1 MIIKTRKDRKIA
13 NQKAMIKNRDILIKD
28 LMKIKTEL
36 KEENL
41 AVHNENKELRFENEE
56 QKELMERISKLVISC
71 NKYNNEKVIL
81 DKMKELVE
89 DYQSNN

>member
-1 MIIKTRKDRKIA
+1 MFKIIRNVKEIDKLNKRNVELAR
-13 NQKAMIKNRDILIKD
+13 QVRDLSK
-28 LMKIKTEL
+28 
-36 KEENL
+36 ENL
-41 AVHNENKELRFENEE
+41 AVHNENKDLRFENEE
-56 QKELMERISKLVISC
+56 QKELIDRIKSLVSC

>member
-13 NQKAMIKNRDILIKD
+13 NQKAMIQNSGILIKD

-41 AVHNENKELRFENEE
+41 TVHNENKDLRAEIDSVKDCLNEIE
-56 QKELMERISKLVISC
+56 KEL
-71 NKYNNEKVIL
+71 NKQQYNNIENLKNKIKSIL
-81 DKMKELVE
+81 KTAK
-89 DYQSNN
+89 SF

>member
-1 MIIKTRKDRKIA
+1 MIIKTRKDRRIA
-13 NQKAMIKNRDILIKD
+13 NQKAMIQNRDILIKD

-56 QKELMERISKLVISC
+56 QKELIERISKLVSC
-71 NKYNNEKVIL
+71 NKYNNEKAIL

>member
-13 NQKAMIKNRDILIKD
+13 NQKAMIQNRDILIKD

-41 AVHNENKELRFENEE
+41 AVHNENKDLRFENEE
-56 QKELMERISKLVISC
+56 QKEFINRISKIATANS
-71 NKYNNEKVIL
+71 YNNEKAIL
-81 DKMKELVE
+81 DKIKELVN

>member
-13 NQKAMIKNRDILIKD
+13 NQKAMIQNRDILIKD

-41 AVHNENKELRFENEE
+41 TVHNENKDLRAEIDSVKDCLNEIE
-56 QKELMERISKLVISC
+56 KEL
-71 NKYNNEKVIL
+71 NKQQYNNIENLKNKIKSIL
-81 DKMKELVE
+81 KTAK
-89 DYQSNN
+89 SF

>member
-56 QKELMERISKLVISC
+56 QKELMERISKLVSC

>member
-13 NQKAMIKNRDILIKD
+13 NQKAMIQNRDILIKD

-41 AVHNENKELRFENEE
+41 AVHNENKDLRFENEE
-56 QKELMERISKLVISC
+56 QKELIDRISKIATANS
-71 NKYNNEKVIL
+71 YNNEKAIL
-81 DKMKELVE
+81 DKIKELVN

>member
-1 MIIKTRKDRKIA
+1 MIIKTRKDRRIA
-13 NQKAMIKNRDILIKD
+13 NQKAMIQNRDILIKD

-41 AVHNENKELRFENEE
+41 AVHNENKDLRFENEE
-56 QKELMERISKLVISC
+56 QKELIERISKLVSC
-71 NKYNNEKVIL
+71 NKYNNEKAIL

>member
-1 MIIKTRKDRKIA
+1 MFKIIRNVKEIDKLNKR
-13 NQKAMIKNRDILIKD
+13 NV
-28 LMKIKTEL
+28 EL
-36 KEENL
+36 ARQVRELNKENL
-41 AVHNENKELRFENEE
+41 AVHNENKDLRFENEE
-56 QKELMERISKLVISC
+56 QKELIDRIKSLVSC

>member
-13 NQKAMIKNRDILIKD
+13 NQKAMIQNRDILIKD

-41 AVHNENKELRFENEE
+41 TVHNENKELRTEIDAIRDCLNEIE
-56 QKELMERISKLVISC
+56 KEL
-71 NKYNNEKVIL
+71 NKQQYNNIENLKNKIKSIL
-81 DKMKELVE
+81 KTAK
-89 DYQSNN
+89 SF

>member
-41 AVHNENKELRFENEE
+41 VVHNENKELRFENEE
-56 QKELMERISKLVISC
+56 QKELMERISKLVSC
-71 NKYNNEKVIL
+71 NKYNNEKAIL

>member
-13 NQKAMIKNRDILIKD
+13 NQKAMIKNRDKLIGD
-28 LMKIKTEL
+28 LMKAKAAL

-41 AVHNENKELRFENEE
+41 AVHNENKDLRFENEE
-56 QKELMERISKLVISC
+56 QKEFINRISKIATANS
-71 NKYNNEKVIL
+71 YNNEKVIL
-81 DKMKELVE
+81 NKIKELVN

>member
-13 NQKAMIKNRDILIKD
+13 NQKAMIQNRDILIKD

-41 AVHNENKELRFENEE
+41 TVHNENKELRTEIDVIRDCLNEIE
-56 QKELMERISKLVISC
+56 KEL
-71 NKYNNEKVIL
+71 NKQQYNNIENLKNKIKSIL
-81 DKMKELVE
+81 KTAK
-89 DYQSNN
+89 SF